1 MNLLHSLLALW
12 PSDLAFTVTLMFIGQ
27 VWANHHVMFDHIR
40 QPTGPSLLLNAL
52 LLMVV
57 AFLPFATPVLVEA
70 VRSGHGQRTAAACA
84 SPRSGGRVAAHRPV
98 EDGGLRS
105 HER

>member
-12 PSDLAFTVTLMFIGQ
+12 PSDLAFAVILMFIGQ
-27 VWANHHVMFDHIR
+27 VRANHHFAFDHIR
-40 QPTGPSLLLNAL
+40 PADRVVVLLNAV
-52 LLMVV
+52 LLMSWRS
-57 AFLPFATPVLVEA
+57 FRSLPPSLSRRWAA
-70 VRSGHGQRTAAACA
+70 DTANEPPRLAL